1 VLGLIRER
9 DFVLFLTSSTV
20 SQLGDWALLLAL
32 PFYVYQRTGSV
43 VSTGALVAVELLPR
57 LLLSSAAGVLVDRW
71 DRRSIM
77 IGADLFRALLL
88 LAILLPAA
96 GAPLWIVYVVAVLE
110 VSAAQ
115 LFLPAEGAL
124 LPSIV
129 RHEGSLLAANS
140 ALSTSLAVS
149 KLAGPPLGGLLF
161 VTLGLGGSALVD
173 SASFVLS
180 ALGILAIRPAGRAG
194 APVDTERTE
203 PAARSS
209 FLSEL
214 REGIAAVAGDRLV
227 AALCLTLGV
236 VMITQGLLETVVIPF
251 VSGVLHFNPLQFGLI
266 AAAQGL
272 GALLG
277 ALGSGV
283 LSRFLTSGRILGLAL
298 LLSGLFLAGF
308 AFARSLELSAAFLFL
323 FSAPMV
329 VAATWSETYYQQRV
343 NDNVLG
349 RVLGVAENVSAA
361 GILIG
366 VIVGALLGG
375 PLGPVAVLVL
385 AAGVVLVSAL
395 LAFGSLRE
403 ARTTSTISVGR
414 EGDAAAY
421 GE

>member
-9 DFVLFLTSSTV
+9 NFMLFLTSSTV

-71 DRRSIM
+71 DRRRIM
-77 IGADLFRALLL
+77 VGADLFRALLL
-88 LAILLPAA
+88 LALLLPAA
-96 GAPLWIVYVVAVLE
+96 GAPLWIIYVVAVLE

-115 LFLPAEGAL
+115 LFVPAEGSL

-140 ALSTSLAVS
+140 ALSTSLAVT

-180 ALGILAIRPAGRAG
+180 ALAILAIRPGRRAS
-194 APVDTERTE
+194 ATERTE
-203 PAARSS
+203 PTARTS
-209 FLSEL
+209 FLDEL
-214 REGIAAVAGDRLV
+214 RQGIAAIAGDRLV

-251 VSGVLHFNPLQFGLI
+251 VSGVLHFNAVQFGLI
-266 AAAQGL
+266 AGAQGL
-272 GALLG
+272 GSLLG
-277 ALGSGV
+277 ALGSGA
-283 LSRFLTSGRILGLAL
+283 LSRFLTSGRILGIAL

-308 AFARSLELSAAFLFL
+308 AFARSLPLSATFLFL

-329 VAATWSETYYQQRV
+329 VAAAWSETYYQQRV
-343 NDNVLG
+343 HDGVLG

-385 AAGVVLVSAL
+385 ATCVLLVAAV

-403 ARTTSTISVGR
+403 ARTTPPISVAR
-414 EGDAAAY
+414 EGEAAAF